1 MPQEARSQ
9 SVPIPCVTSMTLHSA
24 VHIPLTIGEDK
35 LIEGSITVLSI
46 IRPTWTKEN
55 INFKVS
61 FCCTL
66 VVFKIMWYYVE
77 CGDTKLYFPPYLCG
91 VIAHRWQYLDL
102 RGSL

>member
-9 SVPIPCVTSMTLHSA
+9 SVPILRVTNMTLHSA
-24 VHIPLTIGEDK
+24 VHIPLTIEEDK

-46 IRPTWTKEN
+46 IRPTWIKEN

-66 VVFKIMWYYVE
+66 VDFKIMWYCVE
-77 CGDTKLYFPPYLCG
+77 RGDTKLYFPPYLFG
-91 VIAHRWQYLDL
+91 VTAHRWH
-102 RGSL
+102 